1 MVTAT
6 NASRRR
12 IRTKKKFRLARKLWR
27 AGDPVGAVKWLA
39 ASLIGYWKPLRV
51 VIRGH
56 PITIRASSNDLSIAL
71 QTLCGEFAEVF
82 ARVPSSKHGLII
94 DAGGYLGTAAIAFGE
109 AYPDAVIVTIEPSPE
124 NFALLLA
131 NTAAYPNIRPL
142 NKAIGSKPGTIH
154 LKDRGLGHAG
164 LTVVDQPNDN
174 ASAAVIASVERIT
187 IPSILEDFGF
197 DGIDIAKI
205 DIEGAELDLLTSN
218 IGWLDDT
225 TAICVEL
232 HDRIVSGCSEAWEN
246 ATAGRVNSKLEGEKF
261 LSMAA

>member
-1 MVTAT
+1 MVTSA

-12 IRTKKKFRLARKLWR
+12 IRTKKKFKLARKLWH

-39 ASLIGYWKPLRV
+39 ASLVGYWKPVRV

-56 PITIRASSNDLSIAL
+56 AILLRASSNDLSIAL

-94 DAGGYLGTAAIAFGE
+94 DAGGYLGTAAIAFGD
-109 AYPDAVIVTIEPSPE
+109 AYPDAMVVTIEPSPE
-124 NFALLLA
+124 NFALLVA
-131 NTAAYPNIRPL
+131 NTADYPNIRPL
-142 NKAIGSKPGTIH
+142 NKALGSKPGTIQ
-154 LKDRGLGHAG
+154 LKDRGLGYAG
-164 LTVVDQPNDN
+164 LTVVDRPEDKTT
-174 ASAAVIASVERIT
+174 AAVIASVERIT
-187 IPSILEDFGF
+187 IPKILDDFGF

-218 IGWLDDT
+218 IGWIDDT
-225 TAICVEL
+225 TAVCVEL
-232 HDRIVSGCSEAWEN
+232 HDSIVSGCSEAWEH
-246 ATAGRVNSKLEGEKF
+246 ATVGRVNSKLEGEKF